1 MPAVNHVYSAFSFIT
16 LILVLIPLPW
26 HLEAWNTGTV
36 LYMLWTAT
44 SLLIHFINSIIWDG
58 NVVNHSPTW
67 CDISTKLIIGA
78 AIGIPCASLCI
89 NRRLYCISGVQ
100 TVTTSRKDK
109 LKALAVDLSIGILIP
124 MIIMALHYVVQGHR
138 YDILEDVGCIP
149 ATYNVT
155 LTYVLIQVPTLSI
168 FLATTVYAVLTMR
181 AFAHRQAQFKE
192 FLNSGNSN
200 ISSSRYVRLIALASL
215 EVIIGLPLALTGCIL
230 NATVYGPVNPWIS
243 WEDTHFEFWRVWMV
257 PAKFWRADP
266 LTVSVTELSRWSAV
280 LCGLVFF
287 AFFGFAEEARTNYK
301 RAFANLCNLVGL
313 KYPLDNPRFG
323 GSGMFGSKAS
333 TLQGSGSS
341 FSKFKISTPG
351 TGGNSSHSA
360 LPIYVQKEVV
370 NKRDSLDSFSDFMSV
385 RSGAEYPTLAQPY
398 TLPAGLSGPIET
410 HSNTSTVIGAPSR
423 SNSPTKSP
431 EITGRPRIEISSA
444 IYDDD
449 VVVDP
454 PTTLRTP
461 ESAFPR
467 AVTPEVPPSFLDM
480 ETPKPQ
486 SALTKALRSPEQL
499 RVDNRI

>member
-1 MPAVNHVYSAFSFIT
+1 MSSPK
-16 LILVLIPLPW
+16 
-26 HLEAWNTGTV
+26 
-36 LYMLWTAT
+36 
-44 SLLIHFINSIIWDG
+44 SL
-58 NVVNHSPTW
+58 
-67 CDISTKLIIGA
+67 
-78 AIGIPCASLCI
+78 
-89 NRRLYCISGVQ
+89 Q
-100 TVTTSRKDK
+100 K

-124 MIIMALHYVVQGHR
+124 MIIMALRMVSLSSSTVISLTPIFCSTDYVVQGHR

-333 TLQGSGSS
+333 TLQGRYVKPPCMLHMLKTNDVLSGSS